1 MTNNNSEQWKL
12 DGNCDI
18 CRRNNYCSK
27 PCTIAK
33 KKSNKELYN
42 FVASAMFASFIGR
55 PDDEIQEKGIYLD
68 E

>member
-18 CRRNNYCSK
+18 CRRNKYCSK

-33 KKSNKELYN
+33 RKFNKELYN
-42 FVASAMFASFIGR
+42 SVASAMFASMVGR
-55 PDDEIQEKGIYLD
+55 DDEKKRKECI
-68 E
+68 